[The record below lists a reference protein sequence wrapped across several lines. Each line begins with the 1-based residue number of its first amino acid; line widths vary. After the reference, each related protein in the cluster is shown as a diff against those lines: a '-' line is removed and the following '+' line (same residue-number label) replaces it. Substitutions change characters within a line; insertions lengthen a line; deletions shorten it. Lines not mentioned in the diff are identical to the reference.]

1 VRKEGGKK
9 KIITPARQYLLILNI
24 NLWVLVC
31 PQNLDILTN
40 SICRCIL
47 LISRNL
53 PRTGS
58 NGDFLNLWAVYMYV
72 FASDSL
78 SDFMQIGWGSDS
90 LSDTKIERLHR
101 HDFASDTVSDYVSDS
116 LLLVQGQ
123 WVTFPKM

>member
-1 VRKEGGKK
+1 
-9 KIITPARQYLLILNI
+9 
-24 NLWVLVC
+24 
-31 PQNLDILTN
+31 
-40 SICRCIL
+40 
-47 LISRNL
+47 
-53 PRTGS
+53 
-58 NGDFLNLWAVYMYV
+58 MYV